1 MNMGTC
7 TKRHDI
13 LKRRLTVALETLG
26 LRSSLRVSII
36 QALRQLLAYSIEKPA
51 ECSTKTVARQH
62 MRHLRVPKCQ
72 RQRLFRNKLEPQQ
85 SARRPQSPEQVELK
99 GRTYR
104 ADAALRAVDAGLV

>member
-1 MNMGTC
+1 MDIDTC

-13 LKRRLTVALETLG
+13 LKRRLTVSLETLG

-62 MRHLRVPKCQ
+62 TRHLRVPKCH
-72 RQRLFRNKLEPQQ
+72 RQPLFRRKLEPQQ
-85 SARRPQSPEQVELK
+85 SARRPQSPGQVELRE
-99 GRTYR
+99 RTFNASR
-104 ADAALRAVDAGLV
+104 RRGPSVQ